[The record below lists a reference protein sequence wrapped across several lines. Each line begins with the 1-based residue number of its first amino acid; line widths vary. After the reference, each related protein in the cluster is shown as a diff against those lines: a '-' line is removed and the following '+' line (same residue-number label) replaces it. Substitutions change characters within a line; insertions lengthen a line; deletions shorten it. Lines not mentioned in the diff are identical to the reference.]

1 MHNLHAL
8 VILQNRIMFEGRMAY
23 SENNATESSWGLGL
37 AELGK
42 MCSTNFKI
50 DRIYALCSR
59 GQNDRTIVR
68 ELSLE
73 GR

>member
-23 SENNATESSWGLGL
+23 SENNATEPSWGLGL